1 VESSGTKGRVDKWH
15 EEKHRYLT
23 GLASRGINATLGA
36 RRGARWARTPR
47 GTVGIL
53 GASDVGDRWWFG
65 LKEREFNE
73 HRAIGLILLCES
85 QGQVLD
91 FGLSA
96 DRVAAI
102 LPKLGA
108 DRRAESKLN
117 LVRRRDRYLLQI
129 PNGDPVDVTDALHD
143 LTWLGGQAASPSAG
157 GVQTTEP
164 AARAEPP
171 QSWSFFAQVQRG
183 ALKPLDRIELNDG
196 DIVLVH
202 VAKVTTVPSRS
213 SLRRIVAAGSPAA
226 LPADLAAQHDFYAH
240 GARRR

>member
-1 VESSGTKGRVDKWH
+1 MERSATRGRVDKWH

-23 GLASRGINATLGA
+23 GLASRGITATLGT
-36 RRGARWARTPR
+36 RRGARWARTPL
-47 GTVGIL
+47 GIVGIL

-65 LKEREFNE
+65 LKEREFNDY
-73 HRAIGLILLCES
+73 RAVGLILLCES
-85 QGQVLD
+85 HGQVLD

-117 LVRRRDRYLLQI
+117 LVRRGDRYLVQI
-129 PNGDPVDVTDALHD
+129 PSEDPIDVTDALHD
-143 LTWLGGQAASPSAG
+143 LTWLGGQEASASAER
-157 GVQTTEP
+157 VRRAELP
-164 AARAEPP
+164 ILAEPP
-171 QSWSFFAQVQRG
+171 QSWSFFAQIRSG
-183 ALKPLDRIELNDG
+183 ALKPLDLIELKDG

-202 VAKVTTVPSRS
+202 VTKVMTVPSRS
-213 SLRRIVAAGSPAA
+213 ALRRIVAAGSPAA
-226 LPADLAAQHDFYAH
+226 LPADLATQHDFYAH